1 MEEISLQG
9 IAASNGIAIGPA
21 YCFVSANLSIP
32 VRPCGSAEQ
41 EMARFG
47 PALER
52 ARRELQELHDSLAQ
66 RTGEKEAAI
75 FEAHQMMLE
84 DPTLAQK
91 VREAVDAGQIIEQ
104 AVLTATNSLAA
115 MLEAM
120 ADPLFAARAADV
132 KDVGARILRSPAWT
146 AGPYLEQSEEA
157 LHCHCP
163 RPDSLGYRQ
172 FGSEDD
178 PRILH

>member
-1 MEEISLQG
+1 MELRS
-9 IAASNGIAIGPA
+9 APRT
-21 YCFVSANLSIP
+21 VSFRRNLSIP

-104 AVLTATNSLAA
+104 AV
-115 MLEAM
+115 
-120 ADPLFAARAADV
+120 
-132 KDVGARILRSPAWT
+132 
-146 AGPYLEQSEEA
+146 
-157 LHCHCP
+157 
-163 RPDSLGYRQ
+163 
-172 FGSEDD
+172 
-178 PRILH
+178 